1 MIQHNHDLKLPQN
14 CSAVAP
20 TSEALTPLVALC
32 IRLPD
37 SEVNEVIAAE
47 CAALTGAWPDADG
60 VALCRTLDGIPQS
73 AYVRTGLRRVAHAAT
88 FEALLTAIRR
98 ASLEAPDFRIDALQ
112 LSGRFP
118 APEMDAVVAAADQIL
133 FHPNLKTP
141 RHRFLLVA
149 QAQGFWLGEILVE
162 SAQGYACHRRKPYH
176 VSSSLDARLARGL
189 VNLVAFQA
197 HSLMDPCCGTG
208 SILLE
213 AHSLGLETYGADA
226 NPKMMSM
233 ARRNLEH
240 FGHRPQVE
248 CADAREWRRTAD
260 VLVTD
265 LPYGH
270 RLESVDAI
278 IPDIL
283 AHARYLAPVAV
294 FVAGDDISP
303 HLASAGYREIEVLR
317 VIKHNS
323 FIRYVHRAV
332 A

>member
-1 MIQHNHDLKLPQN
+1 MIQHDLDLKFPQN
-14 CSAVAP
+14 LSAVDPTPKAP
-20 TSEALTPLVALC
+20 APFVALC
-32 IRLPD
+32 IRLPG

-47 CAALTGAWPDADG
+47 CAALTGGQPDADG
-60 VALCRTLDGIPQS
+60 VALCHTLDDIPQA

-88 FEALLTAIRR
+88 FAALLVAIRH
-98 ASLEAPDFRIDALQ
+98 ASLNAPDFRIDALQ
-112 LSGRFP
+112 LSGQFP
-118 APEMDAVVAAADQIL
+118 VSELEAVVAASDQIL
-133 FHPNLKTP
+133 FRPNLRKP
-141 RHRFLLVA
+141 QHRFLLAA
-149 QAQGFWLGEILVE
+149 QADGFWLGEILVE
-162 SAQGYACHRRKPYH
+162 SGQGYACHRRKPYH
-176 VSSSLDARLARGL
+176 VSSSLDARLARAL
-189 VNLVAFQA
+189 VNLVAPQA
-197 HSLMDPCCGTG
+197 HSLIDPCCGTG

-240 FGHRPQVE
+240 FGHHPQVD
-248 CADAREWRRTAD
+248 CADVREWSRTAD
-260 VLVTD
+260 ALVTD

-283 AHARYLAPVAV
+283 FHARRLAPTAV
-294 FVAGDDISP
+294 YVAGDDIS
-303 HLASAGYREIEVLR
+303 HLLASVGYRQIEVLR
-317 VIKHNS
+317 IVKHNS